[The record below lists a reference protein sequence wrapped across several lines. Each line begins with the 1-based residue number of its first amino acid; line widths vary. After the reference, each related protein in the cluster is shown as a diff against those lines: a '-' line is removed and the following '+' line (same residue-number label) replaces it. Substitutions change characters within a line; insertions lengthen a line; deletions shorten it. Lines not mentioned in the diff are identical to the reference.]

1 MVLLERRDGARLGP
15 ALSGVFFVFR
25 EVFMSA
31 PQHIT
36 VVDYNPAWPELFAAE
51 RDLIAPV
58 CGAQCHRHYAH
69 RRRGGHDAPG
79 RGDAWR
85 RARAT
90 VRRLSRA
97 HDAARR

>member
-36 VVDYNPAWPELFAAE
+36 VADYNPAWPELFAAE

-58 CGAQCHRHYAH
+58 LGAQLLECYHIGSTAVP
-69 RRRGGHDAPG
+69 APV
-79 RGDAWR
+79 A
-85 RARAT
+85 
-90 VRRLSRA
+90 SS
-97 HDAARR
+97 

>member
-15 ALSGVFFVFR
+15 ALSGVFFFVFS

-58 CGAQCHRHYAH
+58 LGAQLLECYHIGSTA
-69 RRRGGHDAPG
+69 
-79 RGDAWR
+79 
-85 RARAT
+85 